1 MSVTDMSSVRDSR
14 VRRVCGRGRESTRG
28 RPGHIT
34 LEVLVYEIKQ
44 IAASYEKILGIP
56 PPQGR
61 HPSGSCKGEYRRLV
75 VAWVDLSDQLGQAE
89 KVITIPKEE

>member
-1 MSVTDMSSVRDSR
+1 MSSVRDNSR
-14 VRRVCGRGRESTRG
+14 VRRCVGVSRHVAGQASLRWNRLG
-28 RPGHIT
+28 
-34 LEVLVYEIKQ
+34 YEIKQ